1 MGEVLGSIWWLL
13 VALGLLITFH
23 EFGHFWVARRLGVKV
38 LRFSIGFGPPLWKHI
53 GKDGVEYVLAALPLG
68 GYVKMLD
75 EREGQVEEVDQG
87 QAFNR
92 KPIWARIAIVI
103 AGPAFNLVFAIAA
116 FWIMF
121 MVGIPESRPIIG
133 EVTGIAAEAG
143 LQPGD
148 EIRVLDGS
156 VTKTWTHALLGLITH
171 ALDRED
177 VPITVASKNGDES
190 RHVLKL
196 SGLGAEFNEENALE
210 AIGIQPW
217 RLVLPAVVGEVTAD
231 SAAAEAGIYKGD
243 RILSIAGEAVPSWNY
258 VGYLVQQYGQA
269 GKPLAL
275 TVERDGTEI
284 QLEIRPRKESTGW
297 FSSRLLLGIANQ
309 EISAEQRTEWERSS
323 VILKFGPVMGLQSAV
338 GETWR
343 LTTATFGLLGRM
355 ITGSASVKNLSG
367 PISIAQFA
375 NSSAS
380 RGLSNFLFFLG
391 AISLSLGILNLLPIP
406 VLDGGHLMYYLIEW
420 VKGSPVSERA
430 QMAGQYF
437 GMLALVGLMSLA
449 FINDILRL
457 VG

>member
-23 EFGHFWVARRLGVKV
+23 EFGHFWVARRLGVRV
-38 LRFSIGFGPPLWKHI
+38 LRFSIGFGPAIWKRT
-53 GKDGVEYVLAALPLG
+53 GRDGVEYVLAAIPLG

-75 EREGQVEEVDQG
+75 EREGQVDAG
-87 QAFNR
+87 DIDQAFNR
-92 KPIWARIAIVI
+92 KPIWARIAVVI
-103 AGPAFNLVFAIAA
+103 AGPAFNLAFAVLA

-121 MVGIPESRPIIG
+121 MVGIPENRPVIG
-133 EVTGIAAEAG
+133 ETTGIAAESG

-148 EIRVLDGS
+148 EIRELDGS
-156 VTKTWTHALLGLITH
+156 ETKTWTHALLSLITY

-177 VPITVASKNGDES
+177 VQVTVADADGEES
-190 RHVLKL
+190 QHVLRL
-196 SGLGAEFNEENALE
+196 SQLGADFSEENALE
-210 AIGIQPW
+210 EIGIHPW
-217 RLVLPAVVGEVTAD
+217 RLELPAIVGEVSAD
-231 SAAAEAGIYKGD
+231 SAAAAAGIYRGD
-243 RILSIAGEAVPSWNY
+243 RIVRIAGEEVPGWSW
-258 VGYLVQQYGQA
+258 VGYLVQEHGQA
-269 GKPLAL
+269 DTPLPV
-275 TVERDGTEI
+275 TIERDGTEI
-284 QLEIRPRKESTGW
+284 ELQISPRKESTGL
-297 FSSRLLLGIANQ
+297 FSSRLLLGISNQ
-309 EISAEQRTEWERSS
+309 DISDEQRAAWERAS
-323 VILKFGPVMGLQSAV
+323 VIMQFGPLEGLQSAF

-355 ITGSASVKNLSG
+355 LTGSASVKNLSG

-375 NSSAS
+375 NSSAA

-420 VKGSPVSERA
+420 VKGSPVSDRA

-437 GMLALVGLMSLA
+437 GLVALAGLMSLA